1 MNLLFQIIILTMG
14 EEDRQLKYINVGME
28 FTSKVARKILDNL
41 EGEEQAEQLDIMR
54 TVMKEC
60 VTECYL
66 RQCES
71 IALFYTRKY

>member
-1 MNLLFQIIILTMG
+1 MG

-60 VTECYL
+60 VTEL
-66 RQCES
+66 
-71 IALFYTRKY
+71 

>member
-60 VTECYL
+60 VTECHRHY
-66 RQCES
+66 EGM
-71 IALFYTRKY
+71 ALFYTRKY

>member
-1 MNLLFQIIILTMG
+1 MG

-60 VTECYL
+60 VRVMRACTMNSMGAE
-66 RQCES
+66 
-71 IALFYTRKY
+71 IAAKTG

>member
-1 MNLLFQIIILTMG
+1 MG

-54 TVMKEC
+54 TVMKES
-60 VTECYL
+60 VTECHL
-66 RQCES
+66 RHYEGM
-71 IALFYTRKY
+71 AMFYTRKY